1 MSNTLI
7 LIKIL
12 INIKNIL
19 NKLLHAYLYTSL
31 NTMNLLLLKSDMLTA
46 SIQF

>member
-1 MSNTLI
+1 MSKTLI

-12 INIKNIL
+12 IKIKNTL
-19 NKLLHAYLYTSL
+19 NKLLRAYLHTSL
-31 NTMNLLLLKSDMLTA
+31 NIMNLLLLKSDILTA

>member
-12 INIKNIL
+12 IKNTL
-19 NKLLHAYLYTSL
+19 NKLLLAYLHISL
-31 NTMNLLLLKSDMLTA
+31 NIMNLLLLKSNILTA